1 MTGKHEYKEAL
12 KRLDKDIRIC
22 FLYLEGL
29 IEDRFKTALAIQQHP
44 APKADLS
51 KIESQLDSL
60 RKQIGRLRPKIEVGY
75 TLAQE
80 HDEQEKYLKNLTV
93 KAEKILDEIKIHFEE
108 LYKSGYYKEG
118 TRRKI
123 REEGLLGMREK
134 V

>member
-1 MTGKHEYKEAL
+1 MTSKHEYKEAL

-29 IEDRFKTALAIQQHP
+29 IEDRFKTALAIQQPP
-44 APKADLS
+44 APKADLT
-51 KIESQLDSL
+51 KIETQLDSL
-60 RKQIGRLRPKIEVGY
+60 RKQIGRLRPKIEAGY

-93 KAEKILDEIKIHFEE
+93 KAEKILGEIKTHFEE

-118 TRRKI
+118 MRRKI
-123 REEGLLGMREK
+123 RDEGLLGMRE
-134 V
+134 